1 MPSLSGQIERSLL
14 RRQPLRHIAAAEPTA
29 PLARRVLLADPCGD
43 TVATT
48 AWLLR
53 LWGHAVRG
61 VRTGRDVLEVAR
73 AYRPD
78 AILMEIALPGLDGYE
93 VARRLRQQAVGPEVL
108 LVAVSGYGDQK
119 HRRRSREAGFDCHL
133 VKPVEPEV
141 LQTLLATN
149 HQDAR
154 GR

>member
-14 RRQPLRHIAAAEPTA
+14 RRQPLRHIAAAEGSA

-43 TVATT
+43 TVEST

-53 LWGHAVRG
+53 LWGHDVRG
-61 VRTGRDVLEVAR
+61 IRTGREILEVAR

-78 AILMEIALPGLDGYE
+78 TILMEIALPGLDGCE
-93 VARRLRQQAVGPEVL
+93 VARRLRQQAVGSEVL
-108 LVAVSGYGDQK
+108 LVAVTGYGDQK
-119 HRRRSREAGFDCHL
+119 HRRRSREAGFDWHL
-133 VKPVEPEV
+133 VKPVGPEV
-141 LQTLLATN
+141 LQSLLATN
-149 HQDAR
+149 SQDAG